1 MFNERAPVSLATCR
15 PCFFKHITG
24 GSTVKQTGKC
34 LFSIVWDLH
43 WDNNELPL
51 PIQRAPSQENVT
63 VTVQGT
69 TKRKDF
75 QTQQSL
81 V

>member
-1 MFNERAPVSLATCR
+1 MTE
-15 PCFFKHITG
+15 
-24 GSTVKQTGKC
+24 GSIAEQTGNC

-51 PIQRAPSQENVT
+51 PIQQAPSQGNVT

-69 TKRKDF
+69 TKREDF
-75 QTQQSL
+75 QTQQPCLSE
-81 V
+81 VMRNEGSYAE